1 MRVDVD
7 VVWLIYC
14 QHEDVAKAATDA
26 NASFI
31 DELPD
36 GYSTVVGESGGK
48 LSGGQ
53 ACGAIVCHLMLIVL
67 CRDSVLPLRDA

>member
-1 MRVDVD
+1 MVDLIVG
-7 VVWLIYC
+7 WLIC
-14 QHEDVAKAATDA
+14 RQHEDVAKAATDA

-53 ACGAIVCHLMLIVL
+53 ACGAIVCRLMFVTL